1 MKESSGKL
9 TFNFILLVMAFLSW
23 IYSSSSELSSNA
35 PRQCLLLSCRIKRV
49 TVFTVKMAP
58 CFSSQASR
66 SHSFSQETTMQGSIG
81 LSRLVKSCVGHR
93 SVNYCTSTNSSWA
106 ESFRQ
111 NGFIDQVTS
120 LLMSHVLES
129 HNYICLFCILGSCD
143 DPTEPH
149 SSEISARKARA
160 GTWWPPAGSTIKVAT
175 QFQEWYQ

>member
-1 MKESSGKL
+1 
-9 TFNFILLVMAFLSW
+9 
-23 IYSSSSELSSNA
+23 
-35 PRQCLLLSCRIKRV
+35 
-49 TVFTVKMAP
+49 MAP

-93 SVNYCTSTNSSWA
+93 SVFYCTSRNSSWA

-111 NGFIDQVTS
+111 NGFIDQATS

-129 HNYICLFCILGSCD
+129 HNYICLFCTSGSCD

-175 QFQEWYQ
+175 HFQEWFKPIDFFQPTLALSRVGLPCLVKATPWYSIFASWPRSGKL

>member
-1 MKESSGKL
+1 
-9 TFNFILLVMAFLSW
+9 
-23 IYSSSSELSSNA
+23 
-35 PRQCLLLSCRIKRV
+35 
-49 TVFTVKMAP
+49 MAP

-93 SVNYCTSTNSSWA
+93 SVFYCTSRNSSWA

-120 LLMSHVLES
+120 LLMSYVLES
-129 HNYICLFCILGSCD
+129 HNYIIFCTLGSCD

-160 GTWWPPAGSTIKVAT
+160 GTRWPPAGSTIKVAT
-175 QFQEWYQ
+175 HFQEWFKPIDFFSANTCSIQSWPPLPCQSHSLILYLCF